1 MKQNVF
7 IYFPGCISSRNMIP
21 FEAQGCRF
29 IFEVVFNHPS
39 ALKFLL
45 CSESGLHR
53 ATGPV
58 HPQNI
63 YIWSIA
69 HEVFLNCA
77 ECHRGVSFEEFKY
90 TEIQKARKRGQRKAD
105 KLQKVDI

>member
-1 MKQNVF
+1 MKENVF
-7 IYFPGCISSRNMIP
+7 IYFPGCISSCNMLP

-29 IFEVVFNHPS
+29 IFEVVFNHLL

-58 HPQNI
+58 HPRNT
-63 YIWSIA
+63 YIRSVT
-69 HEVFLNCA
+69 HEIFLIVAYCM
-77 ECHRGVSFEEFKY
+77 SQKSEF
-90 TEIQKARKRGQRKAD
+90 
-105 KLQKVDI
+105 